1 MLALGNHC
9 SKASAVNAGVR
20 RGYLIQINLRTANT
34 FGSIVYHHAKDELNH
49 SFKP

>member
-9 SKASAVNAGVR
+9 SKASAVTGVR
-20 RGYLIQINLRTANT
+20 RGYLVQINLRTANT
-34 FGSIVYHHAKDELNH
+34 FGSIVYHHAKDELNN